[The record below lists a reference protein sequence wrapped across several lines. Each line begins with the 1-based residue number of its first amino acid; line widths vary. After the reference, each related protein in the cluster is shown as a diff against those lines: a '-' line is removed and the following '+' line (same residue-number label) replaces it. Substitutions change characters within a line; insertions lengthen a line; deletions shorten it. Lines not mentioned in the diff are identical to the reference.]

1 MTSKLLSAPLHAAL
15 LAAGCA
21 LAPALL
27 HAQPAP
33 AATAQAQ
40 PAESEALDGRRNQ
53 KIEHITVEDKG
64 ARVDELRY
72 GGVTQNITVQPKNSM
87 PSYEVMPTD
96 PSRQGSAATGGGDKG
111 PRVWNV
117 LKF

>member
-1 MTSKLLSAPLHAAL
+1 MIRKHLLASLPAAL

-27 HAQPAP
+27 HAQSAP
-33 AATAQAQ
+33 AATQAQ
-40 PAESEALDGRRNQ
+40 PTESAPLDGRHNQ
-53 KIEHITVEDKG
+53 KIEHITVEDKS
-64 ARVDELRY
+64 ARIEELRY
-72 GGVTQNITVQPKNSM
+72 GGRTQSITVQPKNSM
-87 PSYEVMPTD
+87 PSYEVLPTN
-96 PSRQGSAATGGGDKG
+96 PARQGSADAGSDTG